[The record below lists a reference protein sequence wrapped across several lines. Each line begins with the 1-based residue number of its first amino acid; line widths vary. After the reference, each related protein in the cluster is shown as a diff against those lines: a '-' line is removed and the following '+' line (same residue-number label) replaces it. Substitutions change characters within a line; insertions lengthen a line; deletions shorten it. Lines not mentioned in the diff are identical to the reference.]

1 MSGAIVSDVEATAK
15 KFCEITP
22 EELISIDN
30 INEIDFQSIRSE
42 IEFYSTLATER
53 AYQVENDPNFRKDGA
68 KKDDLIQKVMLI
80 GDRAMHT
87 SRLIRVLFR
96 LAKQNSDSKTL
107 CEEVISKITPGPALI
122 SPAGSSRPLPN
133 RAAPIS
139 QSYARVTKSS
149 TIPEA
154 TSEKVVNVP
163 KKQASPEITLIP
175 KNDYNSD
182 LKKLTASLKSHQVNS
197 VRKSRNGNIVLRCED
212 ESKLKRV
219 TETLNNT
226 DFVQV
231 KTMEKNLP
239 RMTVYDVG
247 DFESN
252 EALLESILCKNSS
265 IKALID
271 DNKAFQILFFKKW
284 KGNTNVVIKV
294 DPAIRDIILAN
305 RSKVFIGLKCCHVSD
320 SFPFKICYT
329 CQKTCSH
336 LSNLCPEKENPTC
349 RYCCRKHDS
358 KVCPVRNES
367 SKHMCKNC
375 SESNIESVKRN
386 AHSHFSNSNNCPLI
400 QAIIINL
407 KANTDYE
414 QKNS

>member
-1 MSGAIVSDVEATAK
+1 MATAIASDVDPIAK
-15 KFCEITP
+15 KFSEISP
-22 EELISIDN
+22 EELISIDD

-42 IEFYSTLATER
+42 IEFYSTLASER
-53 AYQVENDPNFRKDGA
+53 AYQIENDPNFRKDGA
-68 KKDDLIQKVMLI
+68 KKDDLIEKVKLV
-80 GDRAMHT
+80 GDQAMNT

-96 LAKQNSDSKTL
+96 LAKRNSDSKTL
-107 CEEVISKITPGPALI
+107 CEEVMKMTTGSALN
-122 SPAGSSRPLPN
+122 SPAVSSRPLPN
-133 RAAPIS
+133 RTVPIP
-139 QSYARVTKSS
+139 QSYARVTKSP
-149 TIPEA
+149 TITE
-154 TSEKVVNVP
+154 TNNENLVNVSR
-163 KKQASPEITLIP
+163 KQASPEITLIP

-182 LKKLTASLKSHQVNS
+182 MKKLTASLKSHQVNS

-219 TETLNNT
+219 TETLHNT

-231 KTMEKNLP
+231 KMMEKNFP

-247 DFESN
+247 DFDSN
-252 EALLESILCKNSS
+252 DDLLESILCKNSS
-265 IKALID
+265 IKALVD
-271 DNKAFQILFFKKW
+271 DNKAFKILFFKKW
-284 KGNTNVVIKV
+284 NGNTNVVIKV

-375 SESNIESVKRN
+375 SESNIESVKSN

>member
-1 MSGAIVSDVEATAK
+1 MATAIASDVDPIAK
-15 KFCEITP
+15 KFSEFSP
-22 EELISIDN
+22 EELISIDD

-42 IEFYSTLATER
+42 IEFYSTLASER
-53 AYQVENDPNFRKDGA
+53 AYQIENDPNFRKDGA
-68 KKDDLIQKVMLI
+68 KKDDLIEKVKLV
-80 GDRAMHT
+80 GDQAMNT

-96 LAKQNSDSKTL
+96 LAKRNSDSKTL
-107 CEEVISKITPGPALI
+107 CEEVMKMTTGSALN
-122 SPAGSSRPLPN
+122 SPAVSSRPLPN
-133 RAAPIS
+133 RTVPIP
-139 QSYARVTKSS
+139 QSYARVTKSP
-149 TIPEA
+149 TITE
-154 TSEKVVNVP
+154 TNNENLVNVP

-182 LKKLTASLKSHQVNS
+182 MKKLTASLKSHQVNS

-219 TETLNNT
+219 TETLHNT

-231 KTMEKNLP
+231 KTMEKNFP

-247 DFESN
+247 DFDSN
-252 EALLESILCKNSS
+252 DDLLESILCKNSS
-265 IKALID
+265 IKALVD
-271 DNKAFQILFFKKW
+271 DNKAFKILFFKKW
-284 KGNTNVVIKV
+284 NGNTNVVIKV

-305 RSKVFIGLKCCHVSD
+305 RSKIFIGLKCCHVSD

-375 SESNIESVKRN
+375 SESNIESVKSN